1 MKLTKAIIT
10 GILALQGVAYSAPFL
25 DDFETDTSANYTATV
40 TFGSGG
46 VQSFNVTGGML
57 NVLNDGNITYDVF
70 HNTARLAIGETVS
83 VDLLSGAQDVY
94 LTISTTNRGPNTGS
108 EDGIRLNWIG
118 SMRARI
124 YNDGS
129 GENIVHAD
137 EVTPSSLYIT
147 RDTDTSYTYG
157 YDSTELN
164 TGVTIAGTAGIGM
177 QIGIETYGSG
187 TRVWDNLQIISDT
200 SPDIAITEIDYAPDA
215 EPDPTV
221 TLTWRKSGAASYVAK
236 RSSDLIDWEAD
247 FGDGITVEV
256 DENPDDP
263 DHITVTFP
271 LSNGLENE
279 PHLFFRIEGK

>member
-10 GILALQGVAYSAPFL
+10 VMLVLQGVACAAPFL
-25 DDFETDTSANYTATV
+25 DDFETDTSANYTDTV
-40 TFGSGG
+40 TFGSGTP
-46 VQSFNVTGGML
+46 SFNVTGGML

-137 EVTPSSLYIT
+137 EATPSSLYIT

-164 TGVTIAGTAGIGM
+164 TGVTIAGTAGIDM
-177 QIGIETYGSG
+177 QVGIETYGSG
-187 TRVWDNLQIISDT
+187 TRVWDNLQIADT
-200 SPDIAITEIDYAPDA
+200 TTRPAINSFTVSSTEISEAGDITFKWHATNVDTA
-215 EPDPTV
+215 TLNGTDV
-221 TLTWRKSGAASYVAK
+221 TGLSPLHHDSDRVRRIHASHHQQRWLHDKPIHLYHDWRNILHRRPG
-236 RSSDLIDWEAD
+236 
-247 FGDGITVEV
+247 
-256 DENPDDP
+256 
-263 DHITVTFP
+263 
-271 LSNGLENE
+271 
-279 PHLFFRIEGK
+279 